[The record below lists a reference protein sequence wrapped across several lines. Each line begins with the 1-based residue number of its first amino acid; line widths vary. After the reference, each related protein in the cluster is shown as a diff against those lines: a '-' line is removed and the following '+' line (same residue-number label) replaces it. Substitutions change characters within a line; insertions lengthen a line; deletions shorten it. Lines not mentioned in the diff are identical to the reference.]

1 MYLASQVGSEF
12 HPLVSE
18 LSDKDASLEVDNFL
32 LKFLFYKSLSR
43 KQAFS
48 THQYLAKL
56 VGKWLRGKEKYLIKR
71 NPGRIF
77 RIHTSSE
84 SVP

>member
-18 LSDKDASLEVDNFL
+18 LSDEDVSLELGSFVI
-32 LKFLFYKSLSR
+32 KFLFYKSLSR

-48 THQYLAKL
+48 IHQYLAKL
-56 VGKWLRGKEKYLIKR
+56 VGK
-71 NPGRIF
+71 
-77 RIHTSSE
+77 
-84 SVP
+84 